1 MLKVL
6 FIEAV
11 QCVNTAGT
19 PGDGS
24 ECGPGIAARCGR
36 GAVTGD
42 AKRNTDTEQRM
53 GEMGH
58 STAAAAAGRRH
69 GWIGAAGC

>member
-1 MLKVL
+1 MLTLREHPEMAAKRGL
-6 FIEAV
+6 
-11 QCVNTAGT
+11 
-19 PGDGS
+19 
-24 ECGPGIAARCGR
+24 GIAARCGR
-36 GAVTGD
+36 GALTGE
-42 AKRNTDTEQRM
+42 AKRNTDTEQRR

>member
-1 MLKVL
+1 MAAKRGL
-6 FIEAV
+6 
-11 QCVNTAGT
+11 
-19 PGDGS
+19 
-24 ECGPGIAARCGR
+24 GIAARCGR
-36 GAVTGD
+36 GALTGE
-42 AKRNTDTEQRM
+42 AKRNTDTEQRR